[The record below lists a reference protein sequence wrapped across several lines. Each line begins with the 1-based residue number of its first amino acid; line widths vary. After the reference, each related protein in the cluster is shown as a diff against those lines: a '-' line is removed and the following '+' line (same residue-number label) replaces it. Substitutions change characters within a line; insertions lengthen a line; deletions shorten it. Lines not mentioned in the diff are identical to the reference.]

1 MDLFSSGLGEVI
13 FQYFGDATRRS
24 QVGGTRQ
31 ACNALVS
38 MAEGE
43 YFFFSHQYFVLLL
56 LYVVTEYIIIFIQ
69 WSI

>member
-1 MDLFSSGLGEVI
+1 MTSLSLSLSHTHTHTLFSHSTEHEGNKMDLFSSGLGEVI

-43 YFFFSHQYFVLLL
+43 
-56 LYVVTEYIIIFIQ
+56 
-69 WSI
+69 